1 MRLSDGTARVPQ
13 NRTRSE
19 RIAAKSRAAASE
31 APLPSTRS
39 AAHKRDV
46 EGCNRRICRN
56 DDRSQWLKLTLSPK
70 QKPRR
75 AFQLAGVLI
84 LETSFFGTAK
94 TIPGRGGDRY
104 PVDGPCIRGR
114 PGSLGPSRSPMWL
127 RMDRRT
133 RPPVR
138 DLQRINLLSRKGI
151 KVSRLARSP
160 YSNRTPPARDPTQA
174 RLL

>member
-70 QKPRR
+70 QRPRR

-114 PGSLGPSRSPMWL
+114 PGSLWAISITDVAQDGPPDPASRA
-127 RMDRRT
+127 
-133 RPPVR
+133 RPPTHKPFVEER
-138 DLQRINLLSRKGI
+138 NKSIATCAIAIFQ
-151 KVSRLARSP
+151 
-160 YSNRTPPARDPTQA
+160 
-174 RLL
+174 